1 MRPTLDI
8 GSHSN
13 AGAERRA
20 ASSGSD
26 VGADAVS
33 RRLRAVVETVEKPK
47 ISARK
52 SLIAKGVIFGE
63 IQKLDFFDSL
73 VRCELGLW
81 DTAFFASDTD
91 FSAG

>member
-1 MRPTLDI
+1 M
-8 GSHSN
+8 
-13 AGAERRA
+13 
-20 ASSGSD
+20 
-26 VGADAVS
+26 
-33 RRLRAVVETVEKPK
+33 
-47 ISARK
+47 